1 MKNEQIT
8 SEDSSEIK
16 CFLSAKGWPY
26 AIISST
32 DSENASERTE
42 LRHLYNEQYY
52 DATMHEY
59 VLEEYHFSANKDE
72 IPLQAIMDFYLI
84 DSQTMEVTAEKIN
97 T

>member
-1 MKNEQIT
+1 
-8 SEDSSEIK
+8 
-16 CFLSAKGWPY
+16 
-26 AIISST
+26 
-32 DSENASERTE
+32 
-42 LRHLYNEQYY
+42 
-52 DATMHEY
+52 MHEY